1 MIALILAAGFGKRL
15 KPFTEKFPKPL
26 VPVNGVP
33 LILYTLAFLKRNG
46 VKDIVINLHHLGKEI
61 PKLLGNG
68 CALGLKIRYSHE
80 PKILGTGGGIKKVLR
95 MVKDDDVLVINGD
108 VIVDFD
114 LKGLVKR
121 HKKSKNLMT
130 FALYD
135 HPQKKKYGLLSY
147 EGEKLTSF
155 LGEPKP
161 GPKAKQAMFASYNI
175 ISKSRT
181 RERFRA
187 LPDDAAFCI
196 IRDVAMPE
204 LCLTRAFG
212 AYEVKGYWT
221 VCDNLADVAQ
231 AEANLSRPRFH
242 LSYESELAVLM
253 QRLHSKRI
261 LEWIHRV
268 HRSSKVV
275 GN

>member
-1 MIALILAAGFGKRL
+1 MIALILAAGFGTRL

-33 LILYTLAFLKRNG
+33 LILYTLAFLKKNG
-46 VKDIVINLHHLGKEI
+46 VKDVIINLHHLGAAI

-68 CALGLKIRYSHE
+68 RELGLKIRYSHE

-121 HKKSKNLMT
+121 HMESKNLMT

-147 EGEKLTSF
+147 EGVKLTSF

-161 GPKAKQAMFASYNI
+161 RPKAKQAMFASYNF

-181 RERFRA
+181 RERFQT

-204 LCLTRAFG
+204 IRRGHAFG
-212 AYEVKGYWT
+212 AYDVKGYWT
-221 VCDNLADVAQ
+221 VCDNLADVAK
-231 AEANLSRPRFH
+231 AEIELSRPRFH
-242 LSYESELAVLM
+242 LSYERELMGLVR
-253 QRLHSKRI
+253 RLQGRHI
-261 LEWIHRV
+261 LERIHGAR
-268 HRSSKVV
+268 
-275 GN
+275 